1 MLAGIGIGFC
11 LSFLC
16 RKSDSS
22 TRKVHVDTKPEKVVV
37 TEEIDSS
44 RAKELSS
51 RNEVNLSAT
60 LNTDMVPYSKVRHNS
75 KTDIEIG
82 EEDIDSIV
90 ELNVGAGRS
99 EQGTFVPLNL
109 GTKKARSG
117 KHSASSSVHLPSSRV
132 SFSKEPT
139 PFDVHR
145 VSIDN

>member
-11 LSFLC
+11 LSLLC
-16 RKSDSS
+16 KKSDTS
-22 TRKVHVDTKPEKVVV
+22 TRKVHADTKPEKVVV

-60 LNTDMVPYSKVRHNS
+60 LNTDMVPYRKVRHNS
-75 KTDIEIG
+75 QMDIEIG

-90 ELNVGAGRS
+90 ELNAGKS

-109 GTKKARSG
+109 NPKKARSG
-117 KHSASSSVHLPSSRV
+117 KHSASSSVHLPSSRM
-132 SFSKEPT
+132 SISKEPT